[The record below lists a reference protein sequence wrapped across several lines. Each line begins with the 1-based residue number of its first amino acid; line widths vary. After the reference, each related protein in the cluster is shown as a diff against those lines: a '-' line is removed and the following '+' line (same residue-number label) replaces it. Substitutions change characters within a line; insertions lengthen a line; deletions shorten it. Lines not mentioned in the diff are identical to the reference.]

1 MTAENTARTLV
12 VAQRIFGDI
21 TIGMPELLRSP
32 LIPASVCIDDRI
44 EKVPDTV
51 LINDASYV
59 PVPMSATVVE
69 AMRVDE
75 ESVIFN
81 DTMSNPDDRKFEY
94 TSLLRMVMTDLTPA
108 TAGGIVDKMEREG
121 EDIEARIVAMN
132 GLLRTG

>member
-32 LIPASVCIDDRI
+32 LIPAGVCIDDRI
-44 EKVPDTV
+44 EKVPDKV

-59 PVPMSATVVE
+59 PVPMSATVAEAITVE
-69 AMRVDE
+69 E

-81 DTMSNPDDRKFEY
+81 DTVSNPDDRKFEY
-94 TSLLRMVMTDLTPA
+94 TSLLRITDFTPA
-108 TAGGIVDKMEREG
+108 TAGGIVDRMEREG
-121 EDIEARIVAMN
+121 EGIEARIVAMN